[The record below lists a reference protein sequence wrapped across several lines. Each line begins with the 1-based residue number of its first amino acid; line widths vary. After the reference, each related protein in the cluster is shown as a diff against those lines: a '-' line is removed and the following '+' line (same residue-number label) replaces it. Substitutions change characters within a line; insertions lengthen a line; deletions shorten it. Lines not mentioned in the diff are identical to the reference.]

1 VSLEPGATATAY
13 GAGAIY
19 LNGVVNTPVNF
30 QNKTDST
37 NAFQIQNSSSIALLV
52 VDSAGKN
59 IQIGSSTTDT
69 NAVFITLDSYSTAAD
84 PTAPANGA
92 MYYNTSTN
100 VFRCRENGV
109 WKNCIDPP
117 SNASTADQPV
127 GASATAY
134 LTGSKIT
141 IPQGGVKVGTQ
152 FIWRISLSKTN
163 AGTVAPVYDVRV
175 GSAGDG
181 TDASRVSFTMH
192 VGTAAPDTATVTII
206 VTVRS
211 VSASGTWA
219 GNIQLVH
226 TAAAA
231 TGFESTASIN
241 STVVNTTSATFDDSA
256 LSGQFVGV
264 SITTGASYSLTFQQV
279 QAQTVN
285 L

>member
-1 VSLEPGATATAY
+1 
-13 GAGAIY
+13 
-19 LNGVVNTPVNF
+19 
-30 QNKTDST
+30 
-37 NAFQIQNSSSIALLV
+37 
-52 VDSAGKN
+52 
-59 IQIGSSTTDT
+59 
-69 NAVFITLDSYSTAAD
+69 
-84 PTAPANGA
+84 

-109 WKNCIDPP
+109 WRNCIDPP
-117 SNASTADQPV
+117 SNASTGDQAV
-127 GASATAY
+127 GASATTY

-175 GSAGDG
+175 GAAGDG

-192 VGTAAPDTATVTII
+192 TGTAAPDTATVTII
-206 VTVRS
+206 ATVRS
-211 VSASGTWA
+211 VSASGVWA

-241 STVVNTTSATFDDSA
+241 STVVNTTSGTFDDSA

-279 QAQTVN
+279 QAQTIN